1 LEIQSVKMLTLL
13 LAPVA
18 LVASAAIAQT
28 TQPAAPAPAAA
39 AQPSEAFTQRANDV
53 LRLINGEG
61 DPAQIFNPAF
71 LAQVSADRVR
81 SMSEQIRTQAGRA
94 TAIEQV
100 QANAQNQ
107 GTFVIR
113 LERITLNAQMAL
125 DPAAPHQI
133 QGLMVRP
140 AGS

>member
-1 LEIQSVKMLTLL
+1 MKTFALM

-18 LVASAAIAQT
+18 LVASAAFAQT
-28 TQPAAPAPAAA
+28 AQTAPAPAAA

-53 LRLINGEG
+53 LRLINGEA
-61 DPAQIFNPAF
+61 DPAQIFNSAF
-71 LAQVSADRVR
+71 LAQVSAERVR
-81 SMSEQIRTQAGRA
+81 AMSEQIRTQAGRA

-125 DPAAPHQI
+125 DAAAPHQI

>member
-1 LEIQSVKMLTLL
+1 LEIQSVKTFALL

-18 LVASAAIAQT
+18 LVASAAFAQT

-39 AQPSEAFTQRANDV
+39 QPSAIFAQRANEV

-61 DPAQIFNPAF
+61 DPAQLFNAAF
-71 LAQVSADRVR
+71 LAQVPADRVR

-100 QANAQNQ
+100 QSNAANE

-113 LERITLNAQMAL
+113 MERITLNARMAL

-133 QGLMVRP
+133 RGLQVQP

>member
-1 LEIQSVKMLTLL
+1 MKSLALL

-18 LVASAAIAQT
+18 LVASAAVAQT

-39 AQPSEAFTQRANDV
+39 QPSAVFTQRANDV

-61 DPAQIFNPAF
+61 DPAQMFNAAF
-71 LAQVSADRVR
+71 LAQVPADRIR
-81 SMSEQIRTQAGRA
+81 GMSEQIRTQAGRA

-100 QANAQNQ
+100 QAGADNR

-113 LERITLNAQMAL
+113 LERATLNAQMAL